1 MRESRPPDYLLILT
15 TAALVMLGLLMV
27 YSTTFDWGYGDF
39 QNPFYWLQ
47 RQVLWVILGVA
58 VAVVL
63 ARTDYTLWRDWAV
76 PLLGGTLLLLL
87 LVLVAGRP
95 QWGAQRSLLGRSVQ
109 PGELAKV
116 TTVVYAAAWAS
127 SKGERIRDLSYGLI
141 PFSVWIGLV
150 AGLVA
155 LQPDLSATAV
165 LVFAGFLVFFL
176 SGAHIGQLFIAGL
189 MGTAVFWGLI
199 TVYPHAHERFEA
211 FLAGLKDP
219 SLLPYHPL
227 QALYALASGGL
238 FGVGLGEGR
247 VKFYLPAA
255 HTDAIFAVIGEEL
268 GLFGCLLVVGLFGV
282 LAWRGFRIALRA
294 KDSFGGL
301 LAAGLTGLLVFQAVL
316 NMGVIA
322 SLLPFTGTNLPF
334 IGMGGSSLVTS
345 LAAVGLLES
354 VARGRPPRRW
364 KGEEFQPQRT
374 QRAQSGNGNELKIK
388 HSLRSSR
395 PLR

>member
-1 MRESRPPDYLLILT
+1 MTRDARPPDYVLMLAV
-15 TAALVMLGLLMV
+15 AALVMVGLLMV
-27 YSTTFDWGYGDF
+27 YSTTFDWGYGQYGD
-39 QNPFYWLQ
+39 PLYWLK
-47 RQVLWVILGVA
+47 RQVLWAMTGVA
-58 VAVVL
+58 VAMVL

-87 LVLVAGRP
+87 LVLMVGRP
-95 QWGAQRSLLGRSVQ
+95 QWGAQRSLLGGSVQ

-141 PFSVWIGLV
+141 PFSVWMGLV

-155 LQPDLSATAV
+155 LQPDLSAMAV

-176 SGAHIGQLFIAGL
+176 SGAHIGQLFVAGL
-189 MGTAVFWGLI
+189 MGAAVFWGLI

-255 HTDAIFAVIGEEL
+255 HTDAVFAVVGEEL
-268 GLFGCLLVVGLFGV
+268 GLVGCLLVVGLFGV

-334 IGMGGSSLVTS
+334 ISMGGSSLVTS

-364 KGEEFQPQRT
+364 KGEEIQPQRAQRT
-374 QRAQSGNGNELKIK
+374 QREGENALR
-388 HSLRSSR
+388 SLRA
-395 PLR
+395 LR

>member
-1 MRESRPPDYLLILT
+1 MRESRPPDYLLMLA
-15 TAALVMLGLLMV
+15 TAALVLLGLLMV
-27 YSTTFDWGYGDF
+27 YSTTFDWGYGEYGD
-39 QNPFYWLQ
+39 PLYWLKQ
-47 RQVLWVILGVA
+47 QVLWLVIGAA

-63 ARTDYTLWRDWAV
+63 ARTDYMLWRDWAV
-76 PLLGGTLLLLL
+76 PLLGGTLVLLL
-87 LVLVAGRP
+87 LVLVVGRP
-95 QWGAQRSLLGRSVQ
+95 QWGAQRSLLGGSVQ
-109 PGELAKV
+109 PAELAKV
-116 TTVVYAAAWAS
+116 ATVVYAAAWAS

-141 PFSVWIGLV
+141 PFSVWMGVV

-155 LQPDLSATAV
+155 LQPDLSAMAV

-176 SGAHIGQLFIAGL
+176 SGAHIGQLFVAGL
-189 MGTAVFWGLI
+189 MGAVVFWGLI

-219 SLLPYHPL
+219 SLLPYHPQ

-255 HTDAIFAVIGEEL
+255 HTDAVFAVVGEEL
-268 GLFGCLLVVGLFGV
+268 GLVGCLLVVGLFGV

-301 LAAGLTGLLVFQAVL
+301 LAAGLTGLLVFQALL

-334 IGMGGSSLVTS
+334 ISKGGSSLVSS

-364 KGEEFQPQRT
+364 KGEETQPQRA
-374 QRAQSGNGNELKIK
+374 QRAQKETRNSSR
-388 HSLRSSR
+388 SLR

>member
-1 MRESRPPDYLLILT
+1 MRESRPPDYLLMLT
-15 TAALVMLGLLMV
+15 TAALVSLGLLMV
-27 YSTTFDWGYGDF
+27 YSTTFDWGYSDF
-39 QNPFYWLQ
+39 RDPLYWLK
-47 RQVLWVILGVA
+47 RQMLWVVVGVF

-76 PLLGGTLLLLL
+76 PLLGGTLVLLL
-87 LVLVAGRP
+87 LVLLVGRP
-95 QWGAQRSLLGRSVQ
+95 QWGAQRSLLGGSVQ

-116 TTVVYAAAWAS
+116 ATVIYAAAWAS
-127 SKGERIRDLSYGLI
+127 SKGERIRELSYGLI
-141 PFSVWIGLV
+141 PFSVWMGLV

-155 LQPDLSATAV
+155 LQPDLSAVAV
-165 LVFAGFLVFFL
+165 LVFSGFLVFFL
-176 SGAHIGQLFIAGL
+176 SGAHIGQLVVAGL
-189 MGTAVFWGLI
+189 MGAAVFWGLI
-199 TVYPHAHERFEA
+199 TAYPHAHERFAA

-219 SLLPYHPL
+219 SLLPYHPQ

-238 FGVGLGEGR
+238 FGIGLGEGR

-255 HTDAIFAVIGEEL
+255 HTDAVFAVVGEEL
-268 GLFGCLLVVGLFGV
+268 GLMGCLLVMGLFGV

-334 IGMGGSSLVTS
+334 VSMGGSSLVTS

-354 VARGRPPRRW
+354 VVRGRPPRRW
-364 KGEEFQPQRT
+364 KGEEVPPQRV
-374 QRAQSGNGNELKIK
+374 QRAQSETSPR
-388 HSLRSSR
+388 SLRS
-395 PLR
+395 LR

>member
-39 QNPFYWLQ
+39 HNPLHWLQ
-47 RQVLWVILGVA
+47 RQVLWVIIGVA

-76 PLLGGTLLLLL
+76 PLLGGTLILLL
-87 LVLVAGRP
+87 LVLVVGRP
-95 QWGAQRSLLGRSVQ
+95 QGGAQRSLLGRSVQ
-109 PGELAKV
+109 PGELAKL

-141 PFSVWIGLV
+141 PFSVWMGLV

-155 LQPDLSATAV
+155 LQPDLSAMAI

-199 TVYPHAHERFEA
+199 TVYPHAHKRFEA

-219 SLLPYHPL
+219 SLLSYHPL
-227 QALYALASGGL
+227 QALYALASGGPL
-238 FGVGLGEGR
+238 GVGLGEGR

-255 HTDAIFAVIGEEL
+255 HTDAVFAVIGEEL
-268 GLFGCLLVVGLFGV
+268 GLVGCLLVVGLFGV

-334 IGMGGSSLVTS
+334 ISMGGSSLVTS

-354 VARGRPPRRW
+354 VARGCPSRRW
-364 KGEEFQPQRT
+364 KGEKRCISGSPEGE
-374 QRAQSGNGNELKIK
+374 RAGTSIRVWQSW
-388 HSLRSSR
+388 RS
-395 PLR
+395 

>member
-1 MRESRPPDYLLILT
+1 MRASRPPDYLLILA

-27 YSTTFDWGYGDF
+27 YSTTFDWGYRDF
-39 QNPFYWLQ
+39 HNPFYWLQ

-58 VAVVL
+58 VAIVL

-76 PLLGGTLLLLL
+76 PLMGGTLALLM
-87 LVLVAGRP
+87 LVLLIGPR
-95 QWGAQRSLLGRSVQ
+95 QWGAQRSLLGNSLQ
-109 PGELAKV
+109 PGELAKLA
-116 TTVVYAAAWAS
+116 TVIYAAAWAS

-141 PFSVWIGLV
+141 PFSVWMGLV

-155 LQPDLSATAV
+155 LQPDLSAMAV

-189 MGTAVFWGLI
+189 MGAVVFSGLI
-199 TVYPHAHERFEA
+199 MVYPHAHQRFEA
-211 FLAGLKDP
+211 FLTGLKDP
-219 SLLPYHPL
+219 SLLSYHPL

-238 FGVGLGEGR
+238 LGVGLGEGR

-268 GLFGCLLVVGLFGV
+268 GLVGCLLVIGLFGV

-301 LAAGLTGLLVFQAVL
+301 LAAGLTGLLVFQAML

-364 KGEEFQPQRT
+364 KEEESQPQGA
-374 QRAQSGNGNELKIK
+374 QRAQSR
-388 HSLRSSR
+388 SLR

>member
-1 MRESRPPDYLLILT
+1 MRESRPPDYLLLLA

-27 YSTTFDWGYGDF
+27 YSTTFDWGYGQFGD
-39 QNPFYWLQ
+39 PLYWLK
-47 RQVLWVILGVA
+47 RQVLWLALGVA

-76 PLLGGTLLLLL
+76 PLLGGTLVLLL
-87 LVLVAGRP
+87 LVLVVGRP
-95 QWGAQRSLLGRSVQ
+95 HWGAQRSLLGGSIQ

-116 TTVVYAAAWAS
+116 ATVIYAAAWAS

-141 PFSVWIGLV
+141 PFSVWMGVV

-155 LQPDLSATAV
+155 LQPDLSAVAV

-176 SGAHIGQLFIAGL
+176 SGAHIGQLFVAGL
-189 MGTAVFWGLI
+189 MGAAVFWGLI

-219 SLLPYHPL
+219 SLLPYHPQ

-238 FGVGLGEGR
+238 FGTGLGEGR

-255 HTDAIFAVIGEEL
+255 HTDAIFAVVGEEL
-268 GLFGCLLVVGLFGV
+268 GLVGCLLVIGLFGV

-301 LAAGLTGLLVFQAVL
+301 LAAGLTGLLVFQALL

-364 KGEEFQPQRT
+364 KGEEVQPQRT
-374 QRAQSGNGNELKIK
+374 QRAQSGNELKIK
-388 HSLRSSR
+388 NSLRS
-395 PLR
+395 LR

>member
-1 MRESRPPDYLLILT
+1 MRESRPPDYLLLLT

-27 YSTTFDWGYGDF
+27 YSTTFDWGYGKFGD
-39 QNPFYWLQ
+39 PLYWLK
-47 RQVLWVILGVA
+47 RQVLWVVLGTTL
-58 VAVVL
+58 AVVL
-63 ARTDYTLWRDWAV
+63 ARMDYILWRGWAV
-76 PLLGGTLLLLL
+76 PLLGGTLALLL
-87 LVLVAGRP
+87 LVLVVGRP
-95 QWGAQRSLLGRSVQ
+95 QWGAQRALLGGSIQ

-116 TTVVYAAAWAS
+116 ATVVYAAAWAS

-141 PFSVWIGLV
+141 PFSVWMGLV

-155 LQPDLSATAV
+155 LQPDLSAVAV

-176 SGAHIGQLFIAGL
+176 SGAHIGQLFVAGL
-189 MGTAVFWGLI
+189 MGAAVFWGLI
-199 TVYPHAHERFEA
+199 TVYPHANERFAA

-219 SLLPYHPL
+219 SLLPYHPQ
-227 QALYALASGGL
+227 QALYALASGGV
-238 FGVGLGEGR
+238 FGMGLGEGR

-255 HTDAIFAVIGEEL
+255 HTDAIFAVVGEEL
-268 GLFGCLLVVGLFGV
+268 GLVGCLLVIGLFGV

-334 IGMGGSSLVTS
+334 ISMGGSSLVTS
-345 LAAVGLLES
+345 LAAVGILES
-354 VARGRPPRRW
+354 VARGRPPRHW
-364 KGEEFQPQRT
+364 KGEEVQPQRT
-374 QRAQSGNGNELKIK
+374 QRAQRGNGNELRRAR
-388 HSLRSSR
+388 HV
-395 PLR
+395 

>member
-1 MRESRPPDYLLILT
+1 MKDRPPDYLLMLSV
-15 TAALVMLGLLMV
+15 AALVMLGLLMV
-27 YSTTFDWGYGDF
+27 YSTTFDWGYGQYGD
-39 QNPFYWLQ
+39 PLYWLK
-47 RQVLWVILGVA
+47 RQVLWAMTGVA
-58 VAVVL
+58 VAMVL

-87 LVLVAGRP
+87 LVLMVGRP
-95 QWGAQRSLLGRSVQ
+95 QWGAQRSLLGGSVQ

-141 PFSVWIGLV
+141 PFSVWMGLV

-155 LQPDLSATAV
+155 LQPDLSAMAV

-176 SGAHIGQLFIAGL
+176 SGAHIGQLFVAGL
-189 MGTAVFWGLI
+189 MGAAVFWGLI

-255 HTDAIFAVIGEEL
+255 HTDAVFAVVGEEL
-268 GLFGCLLVVGLFGV
+268 GLVGCLLVVGLFGV

-334 IGMGGSSLVTS
+334 ISMGGSSLVTS

-364 KGEEFQPQRT
+364 KEEEIQPQRAQRT
-374 QRAQSGNGNELKIK
+374 QREGENALR
-388 HSLRSSR
+388 SLRA
-395 PLR
+395 LR

>member
-1 MRESRPPDYLLILT
+1 MKDRPPDYLLMLSV
-15 TAALVMLGLLMV
+15 AALVMLGLLMV
-27 YSTTFDWGYGDF
+27 YSTTFDWGYGQYGD
-39 QNPFYWLQ
+39 PLYWLK
-47 RQVLWVILGVA
+47 RQVLWAMTGVA
-58 VAVVL
+58 VAMVL

-87 LVLVAGRP
+87 LVLMVGRP
-95 QWGAQRSLLGRSVQ
+95 QWGAQRSLLGGSVQ

-141 PFSVWIGLV
+141 PFSVWMGLV

-155 LQPDLSATAV
+155 LQPDLSAMAV

-176 SGAHIGQLFIAGL
+176 SGAHIGQLFVAGL
-189 MGTAVFWGLI
+189 MGAAVFWGLI

-255 HTDAIFAVIGEEL
+255 HTDAVFAVVGEEL
-268 GLFGCLLVVGLFGV
+268 GLVGCLLVVGLFGV

-334 IGMGGSSLVTS
+334 ISMGGSSLVTS

-364 KGEEFQPQRT
+364 KGEEIQPQRAQRT
-374 QRAQSGNGNELKIK
+374 QREGENALR
-388 HSLRSSR
+388 SLRA
-395 PLR
+395 LR

>member
-1 MRESRPPDYLLILT
+1 MKDRPPDYLLMLSV
-15 TAALVMLGLLMV
+15 AALVMLGLLMV

-39 QNPFYWLQ
+39 RNPFYWLQ
-47 RQVLWVILGVA
+47 RQVLWAMIGVA

-87 LVLVAGRP
+87 LVLVVGRP
-95 QWGAQRSLLGRSVQ
+95 QWGAQRSLLGGSVQ

-141 PFSVWIGLV
+141 PFSVWMGLV

-155 LQPDLSATAV
+155 LQPDLSAMAV

-176 SGAHIGQLFIAGL
+176 SGAHIGQLFVAGL
-189 MGTAVFWGLI
+189 MGAAVFWGLI

-255 HTDAIFAVIGEEL
+255 HTDAVFAVIGEEL
-268 GLFGCLLVVGLFGV
+268 GLVGCLLVVGLFGV

-334 IGMGGSSLVTS
+334 ISMGGSSLVTS

-354 VARGRPPRRW
+354 VARGRPPRHW
-364 KGEEFQPQRT
+364 KGEESQSQYGLPRRHQDTKSNHPQRT
-374 QRAQSGNGNELKIK
+374 RRDIK
-388 HSLRSSR
+388 DSL
-395 PLR
+395 L

>member
-1 MRESRPPDYLLILT
+1 MRESRPPDYLLMLT
-15 TAALVMLGLLMV
+15 TVALVLLGLLMV
-27 YSTTFDWGYGDF
+27 YSTTFDWGYSGFRD
-39 QNPFYWLQ
+39 PFYWLK
-47 RQVLWVILGVA
+47 RQVLWLALGVA

-76 PLLGGTLLLLL
+76 PLLGGTLALLL
-87 LVLVAGRP
+87 LVLMVGRP
-95 QWGAQRSLLGRSVQ
+95 QWGAQRSLLGGSVQ

-116 TTVVYAAAWAS
+116 ATVVYAAAWAS

-141 PFSVWIGLV
+141 PFSVWMGLV

-155 LQPDLSATAV
+155 LQPDLSAVAV
-165 LVFAGFLVFFL
+165 LVFAGYLVFFL
-176 SGAHIGQLFIAGL
+176 SGAHIGQLFVAGL
-189 MGTAVFWGLI
+189 MGAVVFWGLI
-199 TVYPHAHERFEA
+199 TVYPHAHERFAA

-219 SLLPYHPL
+219 SLLPYHPQ

-268 GLFGCLLVVGLFGV
+268 GLVGCLLVVGLFGV

-301 LAAGLTGLLVFQAVL
+301 LAAGLTGLLVFQALL

-354 VARGRPPRRW
+354 IARGRPPRRW
-364 KGEEFQPQRT
+364 KGEEIQPQRAP
-374 QRAQSGNGNELKIK
+374 RAQSGNGNALRIK
-388 HSLRSSR
+388 NSLRSPR

>member
-1 MRESRPPDYLLILT
+1 MKDRPPDYLLMISV
-15 TAALVMLGLLMV
+15 AALVMLGLLMV

-39 QNPFYWLQ
+39 HNPFYWLQ
-47 RQVLWVILGVA
+47 RQVLWAMIGVA

-87 LVLVAGRP
+87 LVLVVGRP

-141 PFSVWIGLV
+141 PFSVWMGLV

-155 LQPDLSATAV
+155 LQPDLSAMAV

-176 SGAHIGQLFIAGL
+176 SGAHIGQLFVAGL
-189 MGTAVFWGLI
+189 MGAAVFWGLI
-199 TVYPHAHERFEA
+199 TVYPHAHERFGA

-255 HTDAIFAVIGEEL
+255 HTDAVFAVIGEEL
-268 GLFGCLLVVGLFGV
+268 GLVGCLTVIGLFGV

-354 VARGRPPRRW
+354 VARGRLPRRW
-364 KGEEFQPQRT
+364 KGEELPP
-374 QRAQSGNGNELKIK
+374 QRAQSGNELKVRN
-388 HSLRSSR
+388 SLRSPRS
-395 PLR
+395 LR

>member
-1 MRESRPPDYLLILT
+1 MTRDSRPPDYVLML
-15 TAALVMLGLLMV
+15 AVVALVMVGLLMV
-27 YSTTFDWGYGDF
+27 YSTTFDWGYGQYGD
-39 QNPFYWLQ
+39 PLYWLK
-47 RQVLWVILGVA
+47 RQVLWVALGGAVA
-58 VAVVL
+58 VAL
-63 ARTDYTLWRDWAV
+63 ARMDYTLWRDWAV

-87 LVLVAGRP
+87 LVLVVGRP
-95 QWGAQRSLLGRSVQ
+95 QWGAQRSLLGGSVQ

-141 PFSVWIGLV
+141 PFSVWMGLV

-155 LQPDLSATAV
+155 LQPDLSAMAV

-176 SGAHIGQLFIAGL
+176 SGAHIGQLFVAGL
-189 MGTAVFWGLI
+189 MGAAVFWGLI

-255 HTDAIFAVIGEEL
+255 HTDAVFAVVGEEL
-268 GLFGCLLVVGLFGV
+268 GLVGCLLVVGLFGV

-334 IGMGGSSLVTS
+334 ISMGGSSLVTS

-354 VARGRPPRRW
+354 IARGRPPRRW
-364 KGEEFQPQRT
+364 KGEELPP
-374 QRAQSGNGNELKIK
+374 QRAQSGNERKVQN
-388 HSLRSSR
+388 SLRS
-395 PLR
+395 LRSLR

>member
-1 MRESRPPDYLLILT
+1 MRETRAPDYLLMLA
-15 TAALVMLGLLMV
+15 TAALVLLGLLMV
-27 YSTTFDWGYGDF
+27 YSTTFDWGYSDF
-39 QNPFYWLQ
+39 RDPLYWLK
-47 RQVLWVILGVA
+47 RQVLWLALGVA
-58 VAVVL
+58 LAVVL

-76 PLLGGTLLLLL
+76 PLLGGTLALLL
-87 LVLVAGRP
+87 LVLLVGRP
-95 QWGAQRSLLGRSVQ
+95 QWGAQRSLLGGSVQ

-116 TTVVYAAAWAS
+116 ATVVYAAAWAS
-127 SKGERIRDLSYGLI
+127 SKGDRIRDLSYGLI
-141 PFSVWIGLV
+141 PFSVWMGVV

-155 LQPDLSATAV
+155 LQPDLSAVAV
-165 LVFAGFLVFFL
+165 LVFAGYLVFFL
-176 SGAHIGQLFIAGL
+176 SGAHIGQLFVAGL
-189 MGTAVFWGLI
+189 MGAVVFWGLI
-199 TVYPHAHERFEA
+199 TVYPHAHERFAA

-219 SLLPYHPL
+219 SLLPYHPQ

-255 HTDAIFAVIGEEL
+255 HTDAIFAVVGEEL
-268 GLFGCLLVVGLFGV
+268 GLVGCLLVIGLFGV

-294 KDSFGGL
+294 RDSFGGL
-301 LAAGLTGLLVFQAVL
+301 LAAGLTGLLVFQALL

-334 IGMGGSSLVTS
+334 VGLGGSSLVAS

-364 KGEEFQPQRT
+364 KGEETQPQRAPGA
-374 QRAQSGNGNELKIK
+374 RSGNELKIRN
-388 HSLRSSR
+388 SLRSPR

>member
-1 MRESRPPDYLLILT
+1 MKDRPPDYLLMLSV
-15 TAALVMLGLLMV
+15 AALVMLGLLMV
-27 YSTTFDWGYGDF
+27 YSTTFDWGYGQYGD
-39 QNPFYWLQ
+39 PLYWLK
-47 RQVLWVILGVA
+47 RQVLWAMTGVA
-58 VAVVL
+58 VAMVL

-87 LVLVAGRP
+87 LVLMVGRP
-95 QWGAQRSLLGRSVQ
+95 QWGAQRSLLGGSVQ

-141 PFSVWIGLV
+141 PFSVWMGLV

-155 LQPDLSATAV
+155 LQPDLSAMAV

-176 SGAHIGQLFIAGL
+176 SGAHIGQLFVAGL
-189 MGTAVFWGLI
+189 MGAAVFWGLI

-255 HTDAIFAVIGEEL
+255 HTDAVFAVVGEEL
-268 GLFGCLLVVGLFGV
+268 GLVGCLLVVGLFGV

-334 IGMGGSSLVTS
+334 ISMGGSSLVTS

-354 VARGRPPRRW
+354 IARGRPPRRW
-364 KGEEFQPQRT
+364 KGEEIQPQRAQRT
-374 QRAQSGNGNELKIK
+374 QREGENALR
-388 HSLRSSR
+388 SLRA
-395 PLR
+395 LR